1 MEFKDIDEGMPP
13 MEDSI
18 QAFVS
23 SLVGPMLNQYQ
34 RYAEPSDAAQ
44 QQVAKQMQAVVLL
57 YNYYHRKN
65 YAHLEFLNGVSFCR
79 FAVVSCAKLIAYMG
93 VMKGSNQQLS
103 SLHPNRVTR
112 TPTERM
118 VNEACETCVALD
130 SPKAVSDMKAWPTSK
145 VAVFIVDAMKE
156 QCILIY
162 GSITKGVW
170 SLVER
175 EIDGFDSLPGGT
187 SEFDKK
193 SGVKPKER
201 GPSKKAAGNVCNAGD
216 IEGGAKDKFLQLAFI
231 AVKEQTGIDQHNLE
245 VISNMLVYSLT
256 KTKTSCRLYMMRC
269 IKETPLEFV
278 TETEAK
284 WVPVNEALNSVEGP
298 LIESTSPGN
307 YGAATTVSYFH
318 LRPYYDAIH
327 DWWSRKDS
335 AQTVEKLQCAE
346 GPISMP
352 SDHQD
357 NPTLFPTVK
366 STKQGGTA
374 PKFSAIINEV
384 GNMKPDVLEDPFD
397 SIGEVKSG
405 NQLVVAGTN
414 PARDK
419 MKRALRSN
427 DKLFT
432 PIKDKAIAAEKIT
445 VVSNDKGDIIK
456 ATKQPSGDHTISMR
470 NNSISTEQVSSPS
483 NGQGIN
489 RKGLESLKER
499 SKGKTVEEVSN
510 SVGMKSR
517 GQETHIPPYTK
528 SDGGKPQNYKSN
540 GVNGASFEQTDVT
553 HKVVLHDNFSNGL
566 GEHAISK
573 DIDPSKASIVEIS
586 KKRDGLLEELIT
598 CQLQYQ
604 ARTKELHSEIVEC
617 DAKINTILRGGKDGR
632 VLANEIYHKTS
643 PIGKVKRALDIDA
656 PINNMKR
663 RKLFE
668 GLASLRSSLQELN
681 EICTENQWLQSYIV
695 IKSSDAKELFHATVT
710 VRGLDSELSEQG
722 ELKSKE
728 MEAKESAAS
737 LMLSTLYR
745 LNARNND

>member
-1 MEFKDIDEGMPP
+1 MELNDIDEGMPP

-65 YAHLEFLNGVSFCR
+65 HPHLEFLNCLNFCR

-103 SLHPNRVTR
+103 SLHQHRV

-118 VNEACETCVALD
+118 VKEACETCVALV
-130 SPKAVSDMKAWPTSK
+130 SPKAMSDMKAWPTSK

-156 QCILIY
+156 RCILIY

-175 EIDGFDSLPGGT
+175 EIDGFDSLPGGS

-193 SGVKPKER
+193 SLVKLKER
-201 GPSKKAAGNVCNAGD
+201 GPSKKAAGNVLNAGD
-216 IEGGAKDKFLQLAFI
+216 IEGGTKDKFLQLAFI

-245 VISNMLVYSLT
+245 IISNMLVYSLT

-307 YGAATTVSYFH
+307 YGAATAVSYFH
-318 LRPYYDAIH
+318 LLPYYNAIRE
-327 DWWSRKDS
+327 WWSRKDS
-335 AQTVEKLQCAE
+335 VQVLEKVQCAE
-346 GPISMP
+346 DPISMA

-357 NPTLFPTVK
+357 KPTRFPIAK
-366 STKQGGTA
+366 SNKQEGTA
-374 PKFSAIINEV
+374 PKFSAMIDEV
-384 GNMKPDVLEDPFD
+384 GNMKADVLEDPLD

-405 NQLVVAGTN
+405 NQLVVPGTN
-414 PARDK
+414 PAKDRS
-419 MKRALRSN
+419 KRGLRPNKPS
-427 DKLFT
+427 T
-432 PIKDKAIAAEKIT
+432 PVKDKATVAEKIT
-445 VVSNDKGDIIK
+445 VVSKEKGDIIK
-456 ATKQPSGDHTISMR
+456 ATKQSSGNHTISMQ
-470 NNSISTEQVSSPS
+470 NNTISTEQVSSRS

-489 RKGLESLKER
+489 RKDPESLEER
-499 SKGKTVEEVSN
+499 SKGKTVEVSN

-517 GQETHIPPYTK
+517 GHETLIPPYTE

-540 GVNGASFEQTDVT
+540 GVHGASFELTDVT
-553 HKVVLHDNFSNGL
+553 QKVVLHDNFSNGL
-566 GEHAISK
+566 GEHVTSK
-573 DIDPSKASIVEIS
+573 DIDLSKASIGEIS
-586 KKRDGLLEELIT
+586 KKRDGLLDDLFT

-604 ARTKELHSEIVEC
+604 ARTKELHSEIAEC
-617 DAKINTILRGGKDGR
+617 DAKINTILCGGRDGR
-632 VLANEIYHKTS
+632 VLANGQYHKTS
-643 PIGKVKRALDIDA
+643 PIGKAKRASDIDV
-656 PINNMKR
+656 PINTMKR

-668 GLASLRSSLQELN
+668 GFDSLRSSLQELD
-681 EICTENQWLQSYIV
+681 EICTKNQWLPGYKV
-695 IKSSDAKELFHATVT
+695 INSSDARELFHATVT
-710 VRGLDSELSEQG
+710 IRGVDFELSEQG

-745 LNARNND
+745 LSSRKND